1 MYFVYM
7 IKNSF
12 DDLYIGATSS
22 PVRRLREH
30 NHRRG
35 SKFTGNKAL
44 FRIVFLEPY
53 DSFPAARKRE
63 MQIKKWKRD
72 KKEVLISKFSLG
84 LPTKM
89 KVYKNKELI

>member
-1 MYFVYM
+1 
-7 IKNSF
+7 
-12 DDLYIGATSS
+12 
-22 PVRRLREH
+22 
-30 NHRRG
+30 
-35 SKFTGNKAL
+35 
-44 FRIVFLEPY
+44 VFLEPY